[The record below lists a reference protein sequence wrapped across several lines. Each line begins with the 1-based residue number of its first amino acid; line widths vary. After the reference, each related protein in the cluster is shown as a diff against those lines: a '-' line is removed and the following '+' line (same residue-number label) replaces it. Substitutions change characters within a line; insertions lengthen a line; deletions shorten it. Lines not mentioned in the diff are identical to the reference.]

1 MLAAAR
7 TLLVVGHG
15 LLAAAWFGSM
25 TYSLFVVQPR
35 AARFFAGDNDGYE
48 RWLVTLA
55 AGNRWRVLALVT
67 GIAATG
73 LALVL
78 VDARRVG
85 AAWDLAVVTKTLLLA
100 VALAIFSY
108 ISWWHWPRRVF
119 ATEAELP
126 ALRRTL
132 RRSAYALTGCVAAA
146 MVLGFALGAN
156 SGP

>member
-1 MLAAAR
+1 VTAGAFAALPFRGCWQRLA
-7 TLLVVGHG
+7 
-15 LLAAAWFGSM
+15 
-25 TYSLFVVQPR
+25 P
-35 AARFFAGDNDGYE
+35 
-48 RWLVTLA
+48 
-55 AGNRWRVLALVT
+55 
-67 GIAATG
+67 

-85 AAWDLAVVTKTLLLA
+85 AAWDLAVVTKALLLA

-108 ISWWHWPRRVF
+108 ISWWNWPRRVF